1 MVYKIVHD
9 ARRRFM
15 KMNCRNRMI
24 MTPNI
29 TETIYDQIASSITLA
44 KSVTRNLNN
53 QLGQNAK
60 LVAKMLAA

>member
-1 MVYKIVHD
+1 
-9 ARRRFM
+9 
-15 KMNCRNRMI
+15 MNCRNRMI